1 MSLSTENSHAKSSIP
16 LIAGL
21 LGGAASTFLLY
32 PLDLVKVRLQVNEH
46 STNHS
51 NSSST
56 TNSSSSSTTW
66 IPRRQK
72 RTMMGTLRHVVK
84 YEGVSGMY
92 QGLTPAL
99 VGSAASWGGYFFFYE
114 GIKQRLMQRK
124 RILNDM
130 TPNASVQLDPM
141 ENFVAACVS
150 GAIMVGCTN
159 PLWLIKTRMQLQLRK
174 SQEKQ
179 VEMLGEERVKRPYKN
194 ILDAARTIVREEGV
208 GALYKG
214 AVPALMLVSNG
225 GVQFVTYE
233 YLKGHFGAYTKASR
247 AARKNITG
255 ETSSEKKGIL
265 ERLEDSLGY
274 LTMGAVSKIISSTIT
289 YPIQVIKSR
298 LQQRNETAEI
308 MASGEVEIVKRNY
321 RGVVASTVKIW
332 RNEGILGFF
341 KGSIPN
347 ALRVAPSAAITF
359 VVYEA
364 VTDVLTTTTE

>member
-1 MSLSTENSHAKSSIP
+1 MSLSTENKHAKSSIP

-32 PLDLVKVRLQVNEH
+32 PLDLVKVRLQVNEQ
-46 STNHS
+46 SSFKTTA
-51 NSSST
+51 SST
-56 TNSSSSSTTW
+56 TSAT
-66 IPRRQK
+66 IPK
-72 RTMMGTLRHVVK
+72 RTMIGTLRHVVK
-84 YEGVSGMY
+84 YEGLVGMY

-114 GIKQRLMQRK
+114 GIKQQMMQKNRALHRLG
-124 RILNDM
+124 
-130 TPNASVQLDPM
+130 PHEPVQLDPM
-141 ENFVAACVS
+141 ENFIAACVS

-159 PLWLIKTRMQLQLRK
+159 PLWLIKTRMQLQLKR

-179 VEMLGEERVKRPYKN
+179 VQMLGEGRVKRPYRN
-194 ILDAARTIVREEGV
+194 ILDAVRTIVREEGV

-247 AARKNITG
+247 AARKNNNDKS
-255 ETSSEKKGIL
+255 SSEVKGIM
-265 ERLEDSLGY
+265 ERFEDSLGY

-308 MASGEVEIVKRNY
+308 MASGEVEIVKRHYN
-321 RGVVASTVKIW
+321 GVVDCIVKIW
-332 RNEGILGFF
+332 KNEGILGFF

-364 VTDVLTTTTE
+364 VTDFLTTTTANQVIW

>member
-1 MSLSTENSHAKSSIP
+1 M
-16 LIAGL
+16 AGL

-46 STNHS
+46 SLKEPIPAS
-51 NSSST
+51 VST
-56 TNSSSSSTTW
+56 TSSSSTW
-66 IPRRQK
+66 IPNRPK
-72 RTMMGTLRHVVK
+72 RTMIGTLRHVIK
-84 YEGVSGMY
+84 NEGLVGIY

-99 VGSAASWGGYFFFYE
+99 IGSAASWGGYFFFYE
-114 GIKQRLMQRK
+114 SIKQQMMQRH
-124 RILNDM
+124 RTLQNLEP
-130 TPNASVQLDPM
+130 TQYVQLSPM
-141 ENFVAACVS
+141 DNFTAACVS

-159 PLWLIKTRMQLQLRK
+159 PLWLIKTRMQLQLKK

-179 VEMLGEERVKRPYKN
+179 VKMLGEERVKRPYRN
-194 ILDAARTIVREEGV
+194 IVDAVRTIVREEGV
-208 GALYKG
+208 VALYKG

-233 YLKGHFGAYTKASR
+233 YLKSHFGAYTKASR
-247 AARKNITG
+247 AAKSDKA
-255 ETSSEKKGIL
+255 EVEKKKGIM

-298 LQQRNETAEI
+298 IQQRAETAEI
-308 MASGEVEIVKRNY
+308 MASGEVEIVKRDY
-321 RGVVASTVKIW
+321 KGVVDCIMKIW
-332 RNEGILGFF
+332 RNEGVLGFF

-364 VTDVLTTTTE
+364 VTDVLSTTGD